1 MKNIKYAVVLL
12 GAVNL
17 LSLASAAKPV
27 IDEGFFADGVTGII
41 RKVPN
46 VDVWN
51 FIPETAIVA
60 GKETWPAQQPI
71 SLLPCSVLEQITGLA
86 GADHKIEVRLWGLFT
101 EYQQNNFLYCVYFL
115 PMQEGA
121 EAKPADPKA
130 EETQNSA
137 DEKTDKPD
145 KEESIIPTDI
155 LNQIK
160 ANKVP
165 DLEKFQQVAVVTGD
179 INLVGR
185 TGYLEQKDKV
195 NYFQPNAFGQK
206 VDRNQYLLLP
216 NTMLEAT
223 EKEMQKT
230 PGRQRFEISGL
241 VTTYKGRH
249 YMLLR
254 RAVRTFTNGNFTQ

>member
-1 MKNIKYAVVLL
+1 MKNVKYAVVLL
-12 GAVNL
+12 VAVNL

-27 IDEGFFADGVTGII
+27 IDEGYFADGVAGVI

-51 FIPETAIVA
+51 FIPEASIVA
-60 GKETWPAQQPI
+60 ADETWPAQTPI

-86 GADHKIEVRLWGLFT
+86 GDDHEIEVRLWGLFT
-101 EYQQNNFLYCVYFL
+101 EYQQNNYLYCVYFL
-115 PMQEGA
+115 PVQEGVA
-121 EAKPADPKA
+121 LEPTEPKT
-130 EETQNSA
+130 ERTQNGTE
-137 DEKTDKPD
+137 EKTDKPAE
-145 KEESIIPTDI
+145 EESIIPTDI
-155 LNQIK
+155 LKQIK
-160 ANKVP
+160 ANKAP

-185 TGYLEQKDKV
+185 TGYLNQKDKV

-206 VDRNQYLLLP
+206 VDQNQYLLLP
-216 NTMLEAT
+216 CSMLEVT
-223 EKEMQKT
+223 EKEMRKT

-254 RAVRTFTNGNFTQ
+254 RAVRTYTNGNFTQ